1 MLKDR
6 YLKAKSKI
14 QLVELDLLHHFQP
27 AVVKPKVQG
36 VNSCFR
42 LDTCVSNCVVEH
54 LMDKGLGVGL

>member
-27 AVVKPKVQG
+27 AVVNPKVQG
-36 VNSCFR
+36 VE
-42 LDTCVSNCVVEH
+42 TTHVSGWIRVFLTV
-54 LMDKGLGVGL
+54 L